1 MLRKAIHAD
10 PLKLLFYCPD
20 SVQKYMMKVPR
31 IALAGFPDVI
41 MHATESAVKN
51 HPHYR
56 AAKAG
61 DIKAAEKLVA
71 DVIDDEAVGRIKAL
85 LRDDTYQLIPI
96 HALEAEGVNEIPAA
110 LAKRLAQDLNVRVN
124 DEIVQINT
132 VGHTGSDGFH
142 RLANQAA
149 FTGNIAPGRYLV
161 IDDFVG
167 QGGTLANLIG
177 YVHSQGG
184 VVVGA
189 TVLTGKPYS
198 ATISSNIDALA
209 RLRDK
214 HGQALENWWKEN
226 FGFDF
231 DCLTRSEARYL
242 EKTADADAIRDRIA
256 QAGP

>member
-1 MLRKAIHAD
+1 
-10 PLKLLFYCPD
+10 
-20 SVQKYMMKVPR
+20 MKVPR
-31 IALAGFPDVI
+31 IPLAGFPDII
-41 MHATESAVKN
+41 MHATESVVKN

-56 AAKAG
+56 AAKTG
-61 DIKAAEKLVA
+61 DIQAAELLVA
-71 DVIDDEAVGRIKAL
+71 DVINEEAVRRI
-85 LRDDTYQLIPI
+85 RNVMSGQDYGLIPI

-110 LAKRLAQDLNVRVN
+110 LAKQLAQELDVRVN

-132 VGHTGSDGFH
+132 VGHTGADGFH

-161 IDDFVG
+161 VDDFVG

-184 VVVGA
+184 NVIGA

-198 ATISSNIDALA
+198 ANISSDIDALA

-256 QAGP
+256 QARP

>member
-1 MLRKAIHAD
+1 
-10 PLKLLFYCPD
+10 
-20 SVQKYMMKVPR
+20 MKVPR
-31 IALAGFPDVI
+31 VPLAGYPDII

-51 HPHYR
+51 HSHYR

-61 DIKAAEKLVA
+61 DIKAAEQLVA
-71 DVIDDEAVGRIKAL
+71 DIIDEKAVGRIEYL
-85 LRDDTYQLIPI
+85 MRGDTFQLIPI

-110 LAKRLAQDLNVRVN
+110 LAKRLAEELDVRVN
-124 DEIVQINT
+124 GEIVQINT

-149 FTGNIAPGRYLV
+149 FTGNVAPGRYMV

-198 ATISSNIDALA
+198 ATISSDIDALA
-209 RLRDK
+209 RLRNK

-226 FGFDF
+226 FGFGF

-256 QAGP
+256 QAGS

>member
-1 MLRKAIHAD
+1 
-10 PLKLLFYCPD
+10 
-20 SVQKYMMKVPR
+20 MKVPR
-31 IALAGFPDVI
+31 VPLAGFPDII
-41 MHATESAVKN
+41 MHATESVVKN

-61 DIKAAEKLVA
+61 CIQAAELLVA
-71 DVIDDEAVGRIKAL
+71 DVINDEAVGRI
-85 LRDDTYQLIPI
+85 RNVMSGQDYELIPI

-110 LAKRLAQDLNVRVN
+110 LAKRLAQELDVRVN

-161 IDDFVG
+161 VDDFVG

-184 VVVGA
+184 SVIGA

-198 ATISSNIDALA
+198 ATISSNVDALA

-214 HGQALENWWKEN
+214 HGKRLENWWKET

-242 EKTADADAIRDRIA
+242 EKTADADTIRDRIA

>member
-167 QGGTLANLIG
+167 QRRPANE
-177 YVHSQGG
+177 
-184 VVVGA
+184 
-189 TVLTGKPYS
+189 
-198 ATISSNIDALA
+198 
-209 RLRDK
+209 R
-214 HGQALENWWKEN
+214 
-226 FGFDF
+226 
-231 DCLTRSEARYL
+231 TRSNSLTCRL
-242 EKTADADAIRDRIA
+242 GQQSHQSPDN
-256 QAGP
+256 GPVRCCR